1 MVLNK
6 LYIGSDY
13 VAAKEIRN
21 SFEYSDDE
29 FRTSVKFMK
38 DIKVLLNKA
47 RISNSIEKSE
57 ELRSQSASLLKELTS
72 LTQKVEEVND
82 DTQNNGLTLNTSESS
97 AQDSE
102 M

>member
-1 MVLNK
+1 MRITQLQK
-6 LYIGSDY
+6 KS
-13 VAAKEIRN
+13 EIHL
-21 SFEYSDDE
+21 SFDDE
-29 FRTSVKFMK
+29 FRTSAKFMG

-47 RISNSIEKSE
+47 RISNDVDESK
-57 ELRSQSASLLKELTS
+57 ELRSQSAALLKELTA
-72 LTQKVEEVND
+72 LTQQVEEVTE